1 MYWSRFCRERDG
13 QYQHLV
19 PLEPLNSIFC
29 VSICLPLKNWNISIH
44 QISGLKFWHVLI
56 RFRNSGYP
64 LFWDGIQNGFS
75 FHDNLTVY
83 YCPTDVPTRHRIK
96 DVNFFR
102 AQIPKSSS
110 VLRPI
115 VFAILRWARLGRW
128 SWGRKTQTGNCNCF
142 PPFSKG

>member
-29 VSICLPLKNWNISIH
+29 VSICLPLKNLNISIH
-44 QISGLKFWHVLI
+44 QISGLKFWQVLI
-56 RFRNSGYP
+56 RSRNSGYP

-83 YCPTDVPTRHRIK
+83 YCPTVVPTRHRLK
-96 DVNFFR
+96 DMNLFR

-115 VFAILRWARLGRW
+115 VFAILRWARLGR
-128 SWGRKTQTGNCNCF
+128 
-142 PPFSKG
+142 

>member
-1 MYWSRFCRERDG
+1 MYWSRFWRERDG
-13 QYQHLV
+13 RCQYLV
-19 PLEPLNSIFC
+19 PLEPLNNIFC
-29 VSICLPLKNWNISIH
+29 ASFCFPFKNLNISIH
-44 QISGLKFWHVLI
+44 QMSGLQFWQVLI
-56 RFRNSGYP
+56 GSCNSEYP

-128 SWGRKTQTGNCNCF
+128 SWGRKPQTWNRYCF
-142 PPFSKG
+142 PPFSNA

>member
-1 MYWSRFCRERDG
+1 MDVNHNYLQKVGCVLVKVLQRARWPVSI
-13 QYQHLV
+13 LV
-19 PLEPLNSIFC
+19 PLEPLNNIFC
-29 VSICLPLKNWNISIH
+29 ASVCLPFKNLNISIH
-44 QISGLKFWHVLI
+44 QMSGLQFWQVLI
-56 RFRNSGYP
+56 GSCNSEYP

-96 DVNFFR
+96 DVIFFR

-115 VFAILRWARLGRW
+115 VFAILRWARLGR
-128 SWGRKTQTGNCNCF
+128 
-142 PPFSKG
+142 